1 MSASVDTLTRQ
12 NRKPGLPPFRFG
24 DSILLDVQNLIKKIE
39 QTLSEHKQPMKNS
52 SVFNFE
58 AWAKQSGLST
68 TTVAILHAK
77 ELVTREILSDLTP
90 SDILLLGLP
99 LGQKRLL
106 ELAVALLKGVP
117 VKIVP
122 RLSIKPSSYDG
133 RSRTFIYFDSF
144 FFSST
149 LPLFLFFALVC
160 CEFFFSPQIC
170 FFVFICCGFL
180 LLLFCTGSKILQI
193 CKY

>member
-24 DSILLDVQNLIKKIE
+24 DSILLEVQNLIKKIE
-39 QTLSEHKQPMKNS
+39 QTLSEHKQPMKNT

-68 TTVAILHAK
+68 TTVAILRAK
-77 ELVTREILSDLTP
+77 ELVTREILTDLSP

-133 RSRTFIYFDSF
+133 RSRMFIYFDSF
-144 FFSST
+144 FPST

-170 FFVFICCGFL
+170 FFAFIYCDFL
-180 LLLFCTGSKILQI
+180 LLLFCTGSKILRI

>member
-1 MSASVDTLTRQ
+1 MSASVDTLTPQ

-39 QTLSEHKQPMKNS
+39 QTLSEHKQPMKNT

-58 AWAKQSGLST
+58 VWAKQSGLST
-68 TTVAILHAK
+68 TTVAILRAK
-77 ELVTREILSDLTP
+77 ELVTREILTDLTP

-122 RLSIKPSSYDG
+122 RLNIKPFSYDG
-133 RSRTFIYFDSF
+133 RSRMFIYFDKF
-144 FFSST
+144 FPPPYLSFSS
-149 LPLFLFFALVC
+149 LLWSVVNSFLVHRY
-160 CEFFFSPQIC
+160 
-170 FFVFICCGFL
+170 VFL
-180 LLLFCTGSKILQI
+180 LLYIVIFFFFCSVQVLKSCEYANTE
-193 CKY
+193 